1 MIPEITSI
9 KVCTNDT
16 LTTFIHIHIYFI
28 CIYIYIYWRQRVVY
42 FEGSIKLGDTKQI
55 RYKYIYLYIYVCIA

>member
-28 CIYIYIYWRQRVVY
+28 CIYTYIYTGDRELSILKAQSNWVTRNKLDINIFIYIYM
-42 FEGSIKLGDTKQI
+42 
-55 RYKYIYLYIYVCIA
+55 YV